1 TVSSKGSKSK
11 AGMASLP
18 AGVAVPD
25 HAVAVRALVEQERR
39 APLVDVTDEA
49 VVDTVPDQ
57 LAQPRRE
64 AARDLAC
71 DPELLVLLLPDPAG
85 AVVHRDADA
94 ALPCPVRAPAVP
106 QAAVPDEHAAARHL
120 GGGAVVALPGDARM
134 GTGVRRPGGPRCAA
148 RLR

>member
-1 TVSSKGSKSK
+1 APWGAVTDQAVV
-11 AGMASLP
+11 A
-18 AGVAVPD
+18 AVPARPARPGRD
-25 HAVAVRALVEQERR
+25 
-39 APLVDVTDEA
+39 
-49 VVDTVPDQ
+49 
-57 LAQPRRE
+57 

-71 DPELLVLLLPDPAG
+71 DPELLVLLRPDPAG

-106 QAAVPDEHAAARHL
+106 QAAVPDEHAPARHL